1 MSDEVTSAETA
12 WQQAKSTHG
21 EDHPETRNLRG
32 ILDAAKQRQANRDY
46 QDSLRRHEEQQR
58 QDAQR
63 HQDEER
69 RTNPKPH
76 QDPPEA
82 TEKEPKPPVPPF
94 SAKAVLAAVLCIGVL
109 YFMISPPRS
118 PVPPPQPRA
127 PISRPVTP
135 PIAEPHTLPTPV
147 HTEPRIKIEPEP
159 VRRHYGSVRDDLLR
173 SSAEP
178 EYYVHMLMILSEA
191 NGQPEIADC
200 LRAQTFG
207 SPKALVDTVTR
218 LWQHNAANLEA
229 AVDHAL
235 MEPCLA
241 GALSTV
247 PVGSFGPERAMTG
260 AISVPLRIRAAFRA
274 ARHYASRYTK
284 DPKAAA
290 CLAEQE
296 AQLTRTIPGLPEQKT
311 YSPYPVRVYD
321 LARQA
326 CGFMPEGLATLP
338 DDRTHWK
345 NLPYAA
351 TRRQRHASALDQC
364 SSTDVAADR
373 SCSSGSEKASGVSEG
388 LADQ

>member
-32 ILDAAKQRQANRDY
+32 ILDAAKQRQENRDY
-46 QDSLRRHEEQQR
+46 LDSLQRHDEQQR
-58 QDAQR
+58 N
-63 HQDEER
+63 DEQR
-69 RTNPKPH
+69 RTNLKPT

-82 TEKEPKPPVPPF
+82 IEKETEPPVPPL
-94 SAKAVLAAVLCIGVL
+94 SAKAVMAAFLCIGVL
-109 YFMISPPRS
+109 YLMISPQRS
-118 PVPPPQPRA
+118 PVPPQRPRA
-127 PISRPVTP
+127 PISRPTP
-135 PIAEPHTLPTPV
+135 PVAEPLNLPPPMR
-147 HTEPRIKIEPEP
+147 TEPRIKIEPVP

-207 SPKALVDTVTR
+207 SPKALVNTVTR
-218 LWQHNAANLEA
+218 LWQHNATNLETA
-229 AVDHAL
+229 IDQAL
-235 MEPCLA
+235 MEPCHG
-241 GALSTV
+241 GALLTF
-247 PVGSFGPERAMTG
+247 PAGSFGTERAMAG

-284 DPKAAA
+284 DTKAAA
-290 CLAEQE
+290 CLVEQE
-296 AQLTRTIPGLPEQKT
+296 AALTRKIPGLLEQNT
-311 YSPYPVRVYD
+311 YIPYPIRVYD

-338 DDRTHWK
+338 EDRTHWK

-351 TRRQRHASALDQC
+351 TRRQRHASTLDQC
-364 SSTDVAADR
+364 SSTDVASDG
-373 SCSSGSEKASGVSEG
+373 SCSSGAGRASDFLEG